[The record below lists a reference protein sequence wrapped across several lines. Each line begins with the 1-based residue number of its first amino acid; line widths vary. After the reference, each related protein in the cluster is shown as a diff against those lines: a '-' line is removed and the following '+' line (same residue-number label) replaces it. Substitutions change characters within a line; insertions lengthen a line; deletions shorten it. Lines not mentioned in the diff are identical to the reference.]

1 MATVTIDDIEYES
14 DDLSEDARAQ
24 LLSLQFVNGEIQRLQ
39 AKLAAMQT
47 ASSAYNQALGNALKA
62 ED

>member
-1 MATVTIDDIEYES
+1 MAIVTIDDIEYETG
-14 DDLSEDARAQ
+14 DLSEDARAQ

-39 AKLAAMQT
+39 AKLAARQT
-47 ASSAYNQALGNALKA
+47 AFSAYSQALGNALKA